1 MHIIQINNITV
12 NHAGRLIF
20 KELNWVIGDH
30 DRVGLIGPN
39 GAGKSSLLRAIAGVY
54 QPDAGAI
61 VRMRGISAGYLP
73 QMVSLTPGRTL
84 LDEAMI
90 LPPALAEV
98 EDELSRIEAKL
109 SDPAVYNNE
118 NALASVMAEQEHAL
132 ERYERLG
139 GALHANRVLELLT
152 HLGFT
157 AGDYDLPTES
167 LSGGQKK
174 LVALVRLV
182 VAQPDVLLL
191 DEPDNHLDLEA
202 KRRLE
207 SLVRAYSGA
216 VVIVSHDRYLLD
228 ECVHQIAELEDGKL
242 TLYVGNYSAYA
253 LEREQQRE
261 RQEQLYVTQQKWIKK
276 TEARIHEWDI
286 AAKVNEDEKAARR
299 ARSRRKMLERM
310 ETNGEMIE
318 KVNDRKQLE
327 LTLAGSRGSTKAL
340 ELKRLTMGFDDDLL
354 FCDLD
359 LLVRHG
365 ERVGLVGPNGAG
377 KSVLFKLLIGEL
389 APLDGEIRIGPSS
402 KVGYYAQEHQTLDPW
417 REKTPLD
424 FIRDVSPTPEGTAV
438 AFLLKMLF
446 TYPQTRQTIGTLS
459 GGERS
464 RLQLAALMLTRPNL
478 LLMDEPTNNLD
489 IPASE
494 ALETALEDFEGALM
508 VISHDRYF
516 LDRVVDRVVELEDGS
531 LRQFVGGYTD
541 YLMAKKR

>member
-1 MHIIQINNITV
+1 
-12 NHAGRLIF
+12 
-20 KELNWVIGDH
+20 
-30 DRVGLIGPN
+30 
-39 GAGKSSLLRAIAGVY
+39 
-54 QPDAGAI
+54 
-61 VRMRGISAGYLP
+61 
-73 QMVSLTPGRTL
+73 
-84 LDEAMI
+84 
-90 LPPALAEV
+90 
-98 EDELSRIEAKL
+98 
-109 SDPAVYNNE
+109 
-118 NALASVMAEQEHAL
+118 MAEQEGAL

-157 AGDYDLPTES
+157 TADHDLPSES

-174 LVALVRLV
+174 LVALVRLMV
-182 VAQPDVLLL
+182 EQPDVLLL
-191 DEPDNHLDLEA
+191 DEPDNHLDLDA
-202 KRRLE
+202 KQRLE

-228 ECVHQIAELEDGKL
+228 ECIHQIAELENGKL
-242 TLYVGNYSAYA
+242 TIYVGNYSAYA
-253 LEREQQRE
+253 IEREHQRE
-261 RQEQLYVTQQKWIKK
+261 RQAQMYVAQQKWVKRM
-276 TEARIHEWDI
+276 EQRIHEWDI
-286 AAKVNEDEKAARR
+286 LARADNEVAARR

-310 ETNGEMIE
+310 EANGEMIE
-318 KVNDRKQLE
+318 KVTDRKQLE

-377 KSVLFKLLIGEL
+377 KSVLFKLLIGEMT
-389 APLDGEIRIGPSS
+389 PLDGEVKIGPSS
-402 KVGYYAQEHQTLDPW
+402 KMGYYAQEHQTLDPW

-446 TYPQTRQTIGTLS
+446 TYPQVRQPIGTLS

-464 RLQLAALMLTRPNL
+464 RLQLAALMLKRPNL

-494 ALETALEDFEGALM
+494 ALETALEDFEGALV

-531 LRQFVGGYTD
+531 LRQFAGGYTD
-541 YLMAKKR
+541 YLAVKKR